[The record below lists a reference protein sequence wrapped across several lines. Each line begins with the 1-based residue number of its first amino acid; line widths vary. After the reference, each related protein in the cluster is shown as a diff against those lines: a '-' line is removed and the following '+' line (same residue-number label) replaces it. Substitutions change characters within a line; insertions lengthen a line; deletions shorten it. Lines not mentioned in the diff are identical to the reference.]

1 MSLLLFLPPPL
12 YQNHGVYHL
21 LPSGIVWA
29 TVHYA
34 LTPCPRRPPA
44 HLFIPQG
51 FFFFALPH
59 LTLFFV
65 CTLLTSRWFPRQSRS
80 ACLWTLS
87 SDGCRTSVSAAWGP
101 AGGGREGK
109 LESSRHL
116 WWRTIW
122 WRLFYNRIRK
132 ICPFGNKWE
141 SVMIF

>member
-87 SDGCRTSVSAAWGP
+87 SDGCRTSVSAVWGP
-101 AGGGREGK
+101 AGGEEKGSWKAVAICDGGQSDEDFFLIEFVKSAHLEINGK
-109 LESSRHL
+109 
-116 WWRTIW
+116 
-122 WRLFYNRIRK
+122 
-132 ICPFGNKWE
+132 
-141 SVMIF
+141 V

>member
-101 AGGGREGK
+101 GGGEEKGSWKAVAICDGGQSDEDFFIIEFVKSAHLEINGK
-109 LESSRHL
+109 
-116 WWRTIW
+116 
-122 WRLFYNRIRK
+122 
-132 ICPFGNKWE
+132 
-141 SVMIF
+141 V

>member
-1 MSLLLFLPPPL
+1 MSLLLFLPPP

-59 LTLFFV
+59 LTLFFLDV
-65 CTLLTSRWFPRQSRS
+65 FALC
-80 ACLWTLS
+80 
-87 SDGCRTSVSAAWGP
+87 
-101 AGGGREGK
+101 
-109 LESSRHL
+109 
-116 WWRTIW
+116 
-122 WRLFYNRIRK
+122 
-132 ICPFGNKWE
+132 
-141 SVMIF
+141 

>member
-101 AGGGREGK
+101 AGGEEKGSWKAVAICDGGQSDEDFFIIEFVKSAHLEINGK
-109 LESSRHL
+109 
-116 WWRTIW
+116 
-122 WRLFYNRIRK
+122 
-132 ICPFGNKWE
+132 
-141 SVMIF
+141 V